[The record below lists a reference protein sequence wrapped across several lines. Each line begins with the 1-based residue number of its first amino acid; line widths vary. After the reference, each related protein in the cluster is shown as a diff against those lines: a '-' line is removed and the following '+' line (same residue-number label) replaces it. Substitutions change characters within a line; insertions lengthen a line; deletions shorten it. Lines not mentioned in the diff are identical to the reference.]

1 MLFFARKINSS
12 NLAAEID
19 KPSRFRFGWPDNAEY
34 NLAECERTAITS
46 NLALDF
52 DQARVVFLKAQ
63 QILNETK
70 EYFKLDGFV
79 TDHCE
84 ILRDLSDLYAALA
97 FFDLDYGRKCKM
109 YKRRLDLLE
118 PVCAEINEQF
128 YLTLKRQLLFDCG
141 SILSEMIDLK
151 IDIFKVDF

>member
-1 MLFFARKINSS
+1 MALT
-12 NLAAEID
+12 ID
-19 KPSRFRFGWPDNAEY
+19 KPSRFHFRLSESEY
-34 NLAECERTAITS
+34 KLTECEKSAITS
-46 NLALDF
+46 NYALDY

-84 ILRDLSDLYAALA
+84 ILRDISDLYSALA
-97 FFDLDYGRKCKM
+97 FFDPDLSRKSKM
-109 YKRRLDLLE
+109 QKRRLDLLE
-118 PVCAEINEQF
+118 NVCEEISEQF

-141 SILSEMIDLK
+141 SILSEMIDIK
-151 IDIFKVDF
+151 IDVFKVKMSILCKILKR